1 MLKAC
6 VEGEENVSDAYVYK
20 AFNAKEAE
28 EIRGFAEAFRWVV
41 ESYNRFVNAPKE
53 MKKLFSCIASSS
65 PVCSY
70 LFPSNECL
78 DLMSKLFDRNC
89 AMDAHL
95 MKDLQE
101 KLPIFFKALTSLLC
115 KCFPEE
121 FRVMLSTLTR
131 ISQEPYHG
139 AKEVQ
144 KEKDDKLTY
153 GFFPNLPI
161 FRGRGSFKADLLN
174 EKNFCT
180 KKKAKH
186 HKLVPGIF
194 TVYCRHGKYF

>member
-20 AFNAKEAE
+20 AFNAKETE
-28 EIRGFAEAFRWVV
+28 KIRGFAEAFRWVV

-95 MKDLQE
+95 IKTYRRSS
-101 KLPIFFKALTSLLC
+101 PFLL
-115 KCFPEE
+115 
-121 FRVMLSTLTR
+121 
-131 ISQEPYHG
+131 
-139 AKEVQ
+139 
-144 KEKDDKLTY
+144 
-153 GFFPNLPI
+153 
-161 FRGRGSFKADLLN
+161 
-174 EKNFCT
+174 
-180 KKKAKH
+180 KH
-186 HKLVPGIF
+186 
-194 TVYCRHGKYF
+194 